1 MATFD
6 AKSTVSAASDVFE
19 IGNYQVTTSTV
30 RTSNVSRPP
39 TELLIL
45 SPAVKGTYPVLLFCH
60 GFMLANT
67 NYTTLLQHIA
77 SHGYIVVAPK
87 FYGLIWISIPE
98 EVKRAAQVT
107 DWLSTGLPS
116 VLPEKVNADME
127 QLALSGH
134 SRGGKTAFA
143 LAINR
148 KLTTTNPS
156 FKALI
161 GIDPVAGSSPSS
173 LPDPKIL
180 EFIPRIFDIAIPI
193 SIIGTGYGNQS
204 LGLFPPGAPD
214 GVNHSEF
221 FNESKPPA
229 CYFLARDYGHC
240 DMLNDRVDRTAA
252 MIRSM
257 LKSGKGSKDL
267 MRRSVGG
274 IVVAFLKCYLGGGG
288 EDLEAVVAD
297 PSIAPIS
304 LDPVIH
310 VKE

>member
-1 MATFD
+1 
-6 AKSTVSAASDVFE
+6 
-19 IGNYQVTTSTV
+19 
-30 RTSNVSRPP
+30 
-39 TELLIL
+39 
-45 SPAVKGTYPVLLFCH
+45 
-60 GFMLANT
+60 MLANT
-67 NYTTLLQHIA
+67 NYTSLLQHIA

-107 DWLSTGLPS
+107 DWLPTGLPS

-143 LAINR
+143 LALGKINR
-148 KLTTTNPS
+148 KLNTAKPS
-156 FKALI
+156 FRALI
-161 GIDPVAGSSPSS
+161 GSSPSS

-180 EFIPRIFDIAIPI
+180 EFIPRIFDISVPI

-267 MRRSVGG
+267 MRKSVGG
-274 IVVAFLKCYLGGGG
+274 IVVAFLKSYMGGGGGGG
-288 EDLEAVVAD
+288 EDLDAVVAD